1 MTSLTR
7 RTVYYLLVLIAA
19 TLALTGAYSMGMSVW
34 EGRPRPWYQA
44 LQVVVQTFTTTGF
57 GEDAPWQSPQMNLL
71 VIVTQLAGIGFILSA
86 VDVFVVPWLR
96 KALQP
101 TAPKTLPARSGH
113 VIVCGYTPRV
123 EIFIEEME
131 ERGQDYVLI
140 EPDSKRAGALYEEG
154 HPVMEGDPTSTDTL
168 ERAHVARAK
177 VLVADVADDENA
189 SIALAAR
196 EADPE
201 GRVITLVEDASL
213 AQYHRAAGAN
223 VTLSPRH
230 LLGQSLAARVP
241 IAAAADVEED
251 VAGHEEIDFAELV
264 VTRQSPLHGRT
275 LAEADLPG
283 SFGVRVIGAWMDGS
297 FETSVPPDTT
307 LKAPIRLF
315 VAGTADQLA
324 TLRREVDAYVRAF
337 TSQSILLA
345 GYGDSGHAVAESL
358 RQARAEVT
366 VIDIEDADGVDVVG
380 DVRDP
385 DVLRTAGIAGA
396 SALVIAVDDDTVA
409 TFATLI
415 ARDLNPELQ
424 ILVRAQEETAVQ
436 NLYRAGADFVQA
448 LPIVCGHMLATTVFE
463 DDAHPA
469 PDQHVNVV
477 RLSASSLQGQSL
489 QEVDPAPRTNY
500 TVLAVSRGDAFLT
513 DPDDE
518 GVTFEADDDVIVA
531 GTDDGLQQFRERL
544 RESGSTGT

>member
-19 TLALTGAYSMGMSVW
+19 TLALTGAYSLGMSVW
-34 EGRPRPWYQA
+34 EGRPRPWYQS

-71 VIVTQLAGIGFILSA
+71 VIVIQLAGIGFILSA

-101 TAPKTLPARSGH
+101 TAPQTLPTRSGH

-123 EIFIEEME
+123 EIFIEEMDD
-131 ERGQDYVLI
+131 RGQDYVLI
-140 EPDSKRAGALYEEG
+140 ESDSERASALYEEG
-154 HPVMEGDPTSTDTL
+154 HQVMEGDPTSTDTL
-168 ERAHVARAK
+168 ERAHVAQAR

-189 SIALAAR
+189 SVALAAQ

-213 AQYHRAAGAN
+213 AQYHRAAGAD
-223 VTLSPRH
+223 VVLSPRQ

-241 IAAAADVEED
+241 IAAAANVEES
-251 VAGHEEIDFAELV
+251 VADHQDLDFAELV

-283 SFGVRVIGAWMDGS
+283 GYGVRIIGAWVDGS
-297 FETSVPPDTT
+297 FETSIAPETT
-307 LKAPIRLF
+307 LDDHIRLF

-366 VIDIEDADGVDVVG
+366 VIDVEDRDGVDVVG
-380 DVRDP
+380 DVREP

-448 LPIVCGHMLATTVFE
+448 LPIVCGRMLATTVFE
-463 DDAHPA
+463 DDDRLS
-469 PDQHVNVV
+469 PDPHVNVV
-477 RLSASSLQGQSL
+477 RLSVSPLEGRSLEVLNSESL
-489 QEVDPAPRTNY
+489 TNC
-500 TVLAVSRGDAFLT
+500 TVLAISREDAFLT
-513 DPDDE
+513 DPDDA
-518 GVTFEADDDVIVA
+518 GLTFEAGDEVVVA
-531 GTDDGLQQFRERL
+531 GTDDGIERFRDRIAEL
-544 RESGSTGT
+544 GT